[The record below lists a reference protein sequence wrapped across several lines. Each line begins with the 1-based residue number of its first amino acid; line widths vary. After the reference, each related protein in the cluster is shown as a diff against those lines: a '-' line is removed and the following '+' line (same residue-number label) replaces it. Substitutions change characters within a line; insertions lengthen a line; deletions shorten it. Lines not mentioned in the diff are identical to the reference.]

1 METIRLFLQLVN
13 PTLLQVHFDSLYKTI
28 SEQSNDKIDDF
39 THDACHD
46 LMRVMLKYQDYGSIE
61 KIYKFASSAFT
72 HKDHKKQKKA
82 YKLLEEICVSESEAS
97 KTFLE
102 SNLEDIQKTLLDS
115 LSKASPPSQASRIK
129 CLINIIKNLEKG
141 TYMPNAWQCIYIWF
155 VTHLHIYC
163 TYPDSHVHIY
173 TYPIS
178 YSVFSG
184 RHSRIIS

>member
-13 PTLLQVHFDSLYKTI
+13 PNLLQVHFDSLYKTI

-39 THDACHD
+39 TRDACHD

-97 KTFLE
+97 KIFLE

-141 TYMPNAWQCIYIWF
+141 K
-155 VTHLHIYC
+155 
-163 TYPDSHVHIY
+163 
-173 TYPIS
+173 PIKAMAPRFFLEKNLKKF
-178 YSVFSG
+178 YDPF
-184 RHSRIIS
+184 IIFT

>member
-1 METIRLFLQLVN
+1 MFSEGAEESGQRLSIMETIRLFLQLVN

-141 TYMPNAWQCIYIWF
+141 TYMPNAWQCIYI
-155 VTHLHIYC
+155 
-163 TYPDSHVHIY
+163 
-173 TYPIS
+173 
-178 YSVFSG
+178 
-184 RHSRIIS
+184 